1 MSGSQ
6 WSWWRERRPPAEVSY
21 FDTAAVG
28 RSSRAT
34 LAAMASYAEREA
46 AIGGYVAAA
55 QAAPVLAGGL
65 ATLGRLFGVPAAG
78 VAFVPSAQD
87 ALDLLLATWPLR
99 DGDTVAVMPSEWG
112 PNLHAFGR
120 RGLRIVELA
129 ADAHGVADLAALESM
144 LSSAPPALVHL
155 TQVTSHRPLVQPVA
169 AAAALCRAAGVP
181 LWVDAAQ
188 ALGHVDTAS
197 GADAVYAT
205 GRKWLTGPRGAGVLA
220 VAEPWWDR
228 LTISASDLM
237 ASMRPAQSGPIWF
250 LMAGEASLVAR
261 IGLCT
266 AVQEYAESDP
276 PRIWSRLA
284 EVGHQ
289 TRLALLDLP
298 GWSVAGPA
306 NAGSAIT
313 ALRATNGQ
321 DIPAARAR
329 LLDAHRIVTTAG
341 AVSRAP
347 REMTEPLLRISPHVD
362 CTADDLSHLRK
373 ALLDLS

>member
-1 MSGSQ
+1 MPESQ
-6 WSWWRERRPPAEVSY
+6 WNWWRERRVPAELSY

-28 RSSRAT
+28 RASRAT

-46 AIGGYVAAA
+46 AIGGYIAAA
-55 QAAPVLAGGL
+55 EAEPVLAEGL
-65 ATLGRLFGVPAAG
+65 ASLGRLFGVPAAG

-87 ALDLLLATWPLR
+87 ALDLLLGAWPLR
-99 DGDTVAVMPSEWG
+99 DGDAVAVVRSEWG
-112 PNLHAFGR
+112 PNLHAFTH
-120 RGLRIVELA
+120 RGLRIVELPT
-129 ADAHGVADLAALESM
+129 DAEGAVDLAALESM
-144 LSSAPPALVHL
+144 LASAPPALVHL

-169 AAAALCRAAGVP
+169 AAAALCQAAGVP

-228 LTISASDLM
+228 LTVSASDLM
-237 ASMRPAQSGPIWF
+237 ASMRPAQSSPVWF

-261 IGLCT
+261 IGLCA
-266 AVQEYAESDP
+266 AVQEYVESDP

-284 EVGHQ
+284 EVGQQ
-289 TRLALLDLP
+289 TRVALDLP
-298 GWSVAGPA
+298 GWSIVGPA
-306 NAGSAIT
+306 SARSAIT

-321 DIPAARAR
+321 DIPATRAR
-329 LLDAHRIVTTAG
+329 LLDTYGIVTTAG
-341 AVSRAP
+341 AITRAP
-347 REMTEPLLRISPHVD
+347 LEMTEPLLRISPHVD
-362 CTADDLSHLRK
+362 CTPDDLAHLRK

>member
-1 MSGSQ
+1 
-6 WSWWRERRPPAEVSY
+6 V
-21 FDTAAVG
+21 V
-28 RSSRAT
+28 
-34 LAAMASYAEREA
+34 
-46 AIGGYVAAA
+46 
-55 QAAPVLAGGL
+55 
-65 ATLGRLFGVPAAG
+65 
-78 VAFVPSAQD
+78 
-87 ALDLLLATWPLR
+87 
-99 DGDTVAVMPSEWG
+99 
-112 PNLHAFGR
+112 
-120 RGLRIVELA
+120 
-129 ADAHGVADLAALESM
+129 DLAALESR
-144 LSSAPPALVHL
+144 LASAPPALVHL

-169 AAAALCRAAGVP
+169 AAAALCRAVGVP

-228 LTISASDLM
+228 LTVSASDLM
-237 ASMRPAQSGPIWF
+237 ASMRPAQSSPVWF

-261 IGLCT
+261 IGLCA
-266 AVQEYAESDP
+266 AVREYVESDP

-298 GWSVAGPA
+298 GWSVVGPA
-306 NAGSAIT
+306 NAGSAIA

-321 DIPAARAR
+321 DIPATRAR

-341 AVSRAP
+341 AIARAP
-347 REMTEPLLRISPHVD
+347 REMTQPLLRISPHVD
-362 CTADDLSHLRK
+362 CTPDDLAHLRK